1 MQSSILN
8 SSTTAQV
15 NVEIP
20 LVDDSDAQMNL
31 DVTLVD
37 DTSAPMEVDAPETIH
52 VNPSYNRL
60 KKIASF
66 VKSILFKK
74 NIDQPLTVEDLKMHA
89 PDMEFNDDEANSVL
103 LLYQFFSPYLL
114 PKVYDD
120 DVDRHP
126 LLNFPLVTVC
136 NHILRSTGN
145 EKFVRRSV
153 PVVRHS
159 KTYSITLDP
168 TRLYLTLCSLKGRVG
183 GTKGG
188 NVQPLH
194 SYGFD
199 VFLPNGDTISNI
211 TKSIKF
217 QD

>member
-1 MQSSILN
+1 MQSSILK

-20 LVDDSDAQMNL
+20 LVDNTDAQMNL

-60 KKIASF
+60 KKIANF

-153 PVVRHS
+153 PVVRS
-159 KTYSITLDP
+159 
-168 TRLYLTLCSLKGRVG
+168 
-183 GTKGG
+183 
-188 NVQPLH
+188 
-194 SYGFD
+194 
-199 VFLPNGDTISNI
+199 
-211 TKSIKF
+211 F
-217 QD
+217 QDLFHYFGSNEIVFDSVLIERACWWNKRRKCATSTFIWIRCFSSQRSHNKQYYQVNQIPG